1 MTDKLGPTEMISFG
15 AGVNSAAMT
24 IMLVEQGWHG
34 PIVMADPGAEH
45 PETYCWMTYFE
56 KEYLKPRG
64 LEIIRILPGSPYH
77 KRSDLPLYEFC
88 LECGIVPY
96 LASRWCSV
104 EWKVTPLSN
113 WAAEHGITTRFIGYA
128 SDEMH
133 RAKDYEGR
141 VYPLIDAGITRKGC
155 LSIIAQAGLE
165 APVKSGC
172 FFCPGMR
179 LSGWKKLYFD
189 YPDLYERAV
198 ALEKNA
204 TARHGKLIT
213 LDPHGISLRQH
224 AERRWQGQMQM
235 DLSQWLPC
243 ACRL

>member
-1 MTDKLGPTEMISFG
+1 MSEMISFG
-15 AGVNSAAMT
+15 AGVNSVAMT
-24 IMLVEQGWHG
+24 IMLVEEGWRG
-34 PIVMADPGAEH
+34 PIVFADPGAEH
-45 PETYCWMTYFE
+45 PETYCYIEYFE
-56 KEYLKPRG
+56 KLYLKSRG
-64 LEIIRILPGSPYH
+64 LEIIRIKPGSPYH
-77 KRSDLPLYEFC
+77 KRSKLPLYEFC

-113 WAAEHGITTRFIGYA
+113 WADEQEISTRFIGYA
-128 SDEMH
+128 ADESH

-141 VYPLIDAGITRKGC
+141 VYPLIDAGVTRKGC
-155 LSIIAQAGLE
+155 LAIISQIGLD

-172 FFCPGMR
+172 FFCPGTR
-179 LSGWKKLYFD
+179 LSGWKKLYYD
-189 YPDLYERAV
+189 YPDLYEKAIV
-198 ALEKNA
+198 MEETA
-204 TARHGKLIT
+204 TVKHGKPIT